1 MSMKANKNLQPVLN
15 WILKTDNC
23 SAKNNDIN
31 IPSVDP
37 YKLWYA
43 IAIIIISKFLES
55 HSIAKPRAPAY
66 SCVLHDLKH
75 ANNVADLGMCENSS
89 GRINFRSV
97 NSSLTLFCNGVP
109 VSKKRC
115 VILYLV
121 NALAQN

>member
-43 IAIIIISKFLES
+43 IAIIIISKFLVYFNRG
-55 HSIAKPRAPAY
+55 AVKRAP
-66 SCVLHDLKH
+66 LKRARSKGRALNKAPIIR
-75 ANNVADLGMCENSS
+75 ANINKCEDEKEHCLNRSWIDE
-89 GRINFRSV
+89 RIIC
-97 NSSLTLFCNGVP
+97 LFEP
-109 VSKKRC
+109 
-115 VILYLV
+115 
-121 NALAQN
+121 ALMK